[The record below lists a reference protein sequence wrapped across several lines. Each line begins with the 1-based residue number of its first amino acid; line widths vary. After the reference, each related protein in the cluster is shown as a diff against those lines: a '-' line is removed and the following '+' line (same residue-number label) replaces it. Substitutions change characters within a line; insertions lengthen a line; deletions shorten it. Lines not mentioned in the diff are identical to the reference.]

1 MTDGTEQH
9 NPAQSIDNLPVYR
22 GEVYLAQSGEFAFRV
37 YENNE
42 LYVAGSGFED
52 EIEAADACTAS
63 VPDVEFPVLWV
74 SEIVFATSPRPPVV
88 AAVNQLLQSY
98 ADYFFKNPDDTM
110 DADGVLELLS
120 NIHDTLN
127 GVSNDD
133 DEVVE

>member
-9 NPAQSIDNLPVYR
+9 NPVQSIDNSPIYF

-52 EIEAADACTAS
+52 EIQASEACGAA
-63 VPDVEFPVLWV
+63 VPDVEFPIRWIAITPPQLAALDRVQATNSILFSLSDYWFKHPDYSID
-74 SEIVFATSPRPPVV
+74 SE
-88 AAVNQLLQSY
+88 
-98 ADYFFKNPDDTM
+98 
-110 DADGVLELLS
+110 GVLELLS
-120 NIHDTLN
+120 YIHDTLN
-127 GVSNDD
+127 GASSDD